1 MRFVYLLL
9 LLCGVGICQPMVTL
23 AQPTYVYITIDDGP
37 ISGTKR
43 LVDIA
48 EKYRVRLSM
57 LLVGKQV
64 QHSTLHQEWL
74 DLAKKSAFVFL
85 GNHSFSHAHG
95 RYHAFYLKP
104 KDVLE
109 DFQKNKHLLALK
121 TNAARLPGRNMW
133 VVDGRHKYDIANGI
147 SSAQLLAANGY
158 QVFGWDLEWAH
169 DGKTGEPI
177 QSVDNILN
185 EIELAKEHAFTKGH
199 VVLLTHDEMFK
210 TKTDGGELIELI
222 QKLQQKGYV
231 LRALDRYGQP

>member
-1 MRFVYLLL
+1 
-9 LLCGVGICQPMVTL
+9 
-23 AQPTYVYITIDDGP
+23 
-37 ISGTKR
+37 
-43 LVDIA
+43 
-48 EKYRVRLSM
+48 
-57 LLVGKQV
+57 
-64 QHSTLHQEWL
+64 
-74 DLAKKSAFVFL
+74 
-85 GNHSFSHAHG
+85 
-95 RYHAFYLKP
+95 
-104 KDVLE
+104 
-109 DFQKNKHLLALK
+109 
-121 TNAARLPGRNMW
+121 MW

-177 QSVDNILN
+177 QSVDDILN

-210 TKTDGGELIELI
+210 TKTNGGKLIELI